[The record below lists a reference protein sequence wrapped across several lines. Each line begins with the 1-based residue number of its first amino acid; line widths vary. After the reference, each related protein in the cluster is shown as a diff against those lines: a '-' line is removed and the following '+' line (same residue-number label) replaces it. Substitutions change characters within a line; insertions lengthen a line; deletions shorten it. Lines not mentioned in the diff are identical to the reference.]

1 MANAFVCELSKNEVD
16 NIFLNFFLKF
26 NNLFLNFEKNLIKK

>member
-16 NIFLNFFLKF
+16 KYFFLNFFLKF
-26 NNLFLNFEKNLIKK
+26 NNLFLKF